1 MTGQQRKGDGQ
12 PPVGQMFG
20 PGAQGLG
27 GAGEAVAHKDADL
40 SAVAAERLG
49 SGKERHR
56 GTPFDEGTWRVTS
69 GYAK

>member
-1 MTGQQRKGDGQ
+1 MTGQQRQTDRE
-12 PPVGQMFG
+12 PLVGQILG
-20 PGAQGLG
+20 PGAYGLG

-40 SAVAAERLG
+40 SAVTAERLG

-56 GTPFDEGTWRVTS
+56 GTPIDEGAWRVTS